1 MKALLFAAALALPTA
16 ATAQSAKCLTSP
28 EAEGL
33 ITYALPSAVR
43 AISGQCAKTLPAT
56 ASLVQTGAL
65 IAARYQ
71 PDADRAWPVAKTAF
85 DKMSGIKLTETLGEA
100 GAKGLLETAFSTGL
114 AENIKPKD
122 CPVIDRI
129 LTALEPLPAKNM
141 SMLLLTAIE
150 LGGKGDKKPPISICP
165 APATG
170 N

>member
-1 MKALLFAAALALPTA
+1 MKALLFAATLAIPTA
-16 ATAQSAKCLTSP
+16 ATAQTKCLTSP
-28 EAEGL
+28 EAQGL
-33 ITYALPSAVR
+33 ITYALPSAIR

-56 ASLVQTGAL
+56 SSLTQAGPL

-71 PDADRAWPVAKTAF
+71 PDADRAWPMAKTAF

-100 GAKGLLETAFSTGL
+100 GAKGLLETAFSSGL

-129 LTALEPLPAKNM
+129 LAALEPLPARNM
-141 SMLLLTAIE
+141 SMLLLAAIE
-150 LGGKGDKKPPISICP
+150 LGGKGEKKPPLSICP

>member
-1 MKALLFAAALALPTA
+1 MKAFLFAAALALPTA
-16 ATAQSAKCLTSP
+16 ATAQSAKCLTPP
-28 EAEGL
+28 EAQGL
-33 ITYALPSAVR
+33 ITYALPSAIR

-56 ASLVQTGAL
+56 ASLIQTGPL

-71 PDADRAWPVAKTAF
+71 PDADRAWPLARNAF

-114 AENIKPKD
+114 ADNVKPKD

-129 LTALEPLPAKNM
+129 LAALEPLPAKNM
-141 SMLLLTAIE
+141 SMLLLAAIE
-150 LGGKGDKKPPISICP
+150 LGGKGDKKPPLSIC
-165 APATG
+165 AASATG